1 MKASPKTTKKEMVTA
16 FRTREILAAA
26 RQLLEQRGPEA
37 MTMEEIAAAAGVAK
51 GTLYLYFQSKDDL
64 ILALINQVGENI
76 LRDVEASLQAPGTPP
91 EKLMRMVSVLLEY
104 LHRER
109 LLFPIYARELLRGER
124 QPREGFRRRYQELE
138 EKFVTLVTRL
148 FAEGIAAGQ
157 FIPANPRLLTFL
169 IRGLVRATGYYQK
182 AEGQAD
188 AAKEA
193 LPVILTLLSSGLIR
207 EQPILSKGG
216 RRDDGQKL
224 MAWARPRI
232 DTVECR
238 GLPRRGRRT
247 PGDPTGFK
255 GSPAPGLEGQ
265 PQFADQPPPGPHR
278 RRAGGA
284 GPVGAAAPGQNP
296 GGPDHL

>member
-1 MKASPKTTKKEMVTA
+1 MQASAKTTKKEMVTA

-26 RQLLEQRGPEA
+26 RQLLERRDPEA

-76 LRDVEASLQAPGTPP
+76 IRDLEAVLQAPGTPA
-91 EKLMRMVSVLLEY
+91 EKLSRMVSVLLEY
-104 LHRER
+104 LNRER
-109 LLFPIYARELLRGER
+109 LLFPIYARELLRGEEK
-124 QPREGFRRRYQELE
+124 PREGFRRRYQELE
-138 EKFVTLVTRL
+138 EEFVTLVTDL

-188 AAKEA
+188 AAREA

-207 EQPILSKGG
+207 EQTSLATRSE
-216 RRDDGQKL
+216 Q
-224 MAWARPRI
+224 
-232 DTVECR
+232 
-238 GLPRRGRRT
+238 
-247 PGDPTGFK
+247 
-255 GSPAPGLEGQ
+255 
-265 PQFADQPPPGPHR
+265 
-278 RRAGGA
+278 
-284 GPVGAAAPGQNP
+284 
-296 GGPDHL
+296 

>member
-1 MKASPKTTKKEMVTA
+1 MLDSPKATKKEIVTA

-76 LRDVEASLQAPGTPP
+76 LRDVEVSLESPGTPP
-91 EKLMRMVSVLLEY
+91 EKLIRMVSVLLEY
-104 LHRER
+104 LNRER
-109 LLFPIYARELLRGER
+109 LLFPMYARELLRGER
-124 QPREGFRRRYQELE
+124 ESSEGFRRPYEELE

-188 AAKEA
+188 AAQEA
-193 LPVILTLLSSGLIR
+193 LPVILTLISSGLIR
-207 EQPILSKGG
+207 EKQSL
-216 RRDDGQKL
+216 
-224 MAWARPRI
+224 A
-232 DTVECR
+232 E
-238 GLPRRGRRT
+238 
-247 PGDPTGFK
+247 
-255 GSPAPGLEGQ
+255 E
-265 PQFADQPPPGPHR
+265 
-278 RRAGGA
+278 
-284 GPVGAAAPGQNP
+284 AA
-296 GGPDHL
+296 L